1 MDLEITL
8 PPGSVLDWK
17 LLRQSMEVEYSMVDQ
32 TKHRFGPVKLK
43 KFLSRMSKRTRT
55 RVLSLL
61 KAPSKEHRG
70 KGTLIFDLDVSR
82 RAIVHVDVTS
92 CNDSEVVGHACVQS
106 IIPQQV
112 DSEWILMSFLKDRRK
127 GVVVADSAMNILC
140 VNDHL
145 LRTFSTTESNI
156 VGQHISSLTNSAETK
171 TAIERLCDSHKG
183 EDGWGGVAEFLK
195 HDGESTTQDIDIKK
209 LYWCTESLVYLIRLT
224 EVSGRQFNLSHEKEE
239 HWQTTLEM
247 PNKQALL
254 EQVNQYECKD
264 QVLLVACIQPDFFKS
279 VRKEANRRL
288 ALALRQLTLPV
299 TMARL
304 EDGVY
309 CVVAK
314 LCPNNFKDTH
324 AVTKVLRKLRKDLKS
339 NVHDLIYR
347 DIVNGL
353 WGVDVY
359 GVDGNT
365 IEQVVDRAY
374 QTMKIHDRRK
384 SPYSFFN
391 PELIEIATKEQQQTS
406 LVLEAVRLRKLDIAY
421 QPIVDLMTGKI
432 HRFEALCRFRDA
444 GKMFSVQSLIET
456 AETLGVVHVLDKI
469 VAEKALQGFTQIQQ
483 KFSGHQNISLNCS
496 LVDSEEKL
504 RIFDELCA
512 VIQKF
517 KPEHTN
523 VTVEITE
530 SAYFDNSLMDSK
542 EVIKARKNGID
553 IAVDDFG
560 SGNSSFQYFNNL
572 RFDCIKIDK
581 SFISDIDTVRHKFL
595 AVKMLTQLAHELN
608 VKVVVEGVETVSEL
622 ETVKSLSVDYVQGYI
637 FSRPRPLNEIL
648 ACDTLDNLI
657 QNQVLNN
664 GVIVMS

>member
-1 MDLEITL
+1 
-8 PPGSVLDWK
+8 
-17 LLRQSMEVEYSMVDQ
+17 
-32 TKHRFGPVKLK
+32 
-43 KFLSRMSKRTRT
+43 
-55 RVLSLL
+55 
-61 KAPSKEHRG
+61 
-70 KGTLIFDLDVSR
+70 
-82 RAIVHVDVTS
+82 
-92 CNDSEVVGHACVQS
+92 
-106 IIPQQV
+106 
-112 DSEWILMSFLKDRRK
+112 
-127 GVVVADSAMNILC
+127 
-140 VNDHL
+140 
-145 LRTFSTTESNI
+145 
-156 VGQHISSLTNSAETK
+156 
-171 TAIERLCDSHKG
+171 
-183 EDGWGGVAEFLK
+183 
-195 HDGESTTQDIDIKK
+195 
-209 LYWCTESLVYLIRLT
+209 
-224 EVSGRQFNLSHEKEE
+224 
-239 HWQTTLEM
+239 
-247 PNKQALL
+247 
-254 EQVNQYECKD
+254 
-264 QVLLVACIQPDFFKS
+264 
-279 VRKEANRRL
+279 
-288 ALALRQLTLPV
+288 
-299 TMARL
+299 
-304 EDGVY
+304 
-309 CVVAK
+309 
-314 LCPNNFKDTH
+314 
-324 AVTKVLRKLRKDLKS
+324 
-339 NVHDLIYR
+339 
-347 DIVNGL
+347 
-353 WGVDVY
+353 
-359 GVDGNT
+359 
-365 IEQVVDRAY
+365 
-374 QTMKIHDRRK
+374 
-384 SPYSFFN
+384 
-391 PELIEIATKEQQQTS
+391 
-406 LVLEAVRLRKLDIAY
+406 
-421 QPIVDLMTGKI
+421 
-432 HRFEALCRFRDA
+432 
-444 GKMFSVQSLIET
+444 
-456 AETLGVVHVLDKI
+456 